1 MDHTT
6 DVYLVGPDG
15 VLRNLIFYG
24 AGPDLIAQLVR
35 AVL

>member
-1 MDHTT
+1 MDHST

-15 VLRNLIFYG
+15 VLRNHIFYG

-35 AVL
+35 AIL